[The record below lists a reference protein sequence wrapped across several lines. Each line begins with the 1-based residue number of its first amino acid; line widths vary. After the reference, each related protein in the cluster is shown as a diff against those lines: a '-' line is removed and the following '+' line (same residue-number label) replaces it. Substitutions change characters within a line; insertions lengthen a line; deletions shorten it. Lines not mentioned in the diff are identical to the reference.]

1 MLMSSDVARS
11 SRRPAGARTNGRAPR
26 KGGKQN
32 GRGPQREDT
41 VSARAAANG
50 RNGRSGRGNDG
61 RREGR
66 TDAAPA
72 ETGRGG
78 ASGLEGLLTEA
89 GGAGGPH
96 WMPGMA
102 AVRGTAHL
110 AGRPQRVARRGAGL
124 AAELARVAVGR
135 SQLAPLK
142 GDRRFADPA
151 WQGNPAFRRLGQSY
165 LALGQA
171 VDGLVGDAELDW
183 SDERRVRFAVENV
196 LDLLAPSNHPLLNPA
211 VLKAMIDSGGGNL
224 VRGAHNFAR
233 DMSKRPRIPTMV
245 DGKAFEVGKNLA
257 VTEGAVV
264 LRTPV
269 LELIQYKP
277 RTARVH
283 EVPLLIV
290 PPMINKY
297 YVTDMAP
304 GRSMAEFLL
313 DSGQQVFSISW
324 RNPDE
329 RHADWDLDT
338 YAGAIVEAMDA
349 ACAITGSERTHVA
362 GLCAGGIVL
371 AGTLAHLAARGELAD
386 RVAGLTLGVC
396 VLDNERAGTVSAFA
410 DRRAAALAVA
420 DSARRGY
427 LDGRALAGV
436 FAWLR
441 PNDLIWNYWINNY
454 LLGKDPP
461 AFDVL
466 YWNADTTNMPPGL
479 HRDFMEI
486 SLDNKLVHAGETT
499 VLGTPVDMSSID
511 SDSYIVAGIADHIT
525 PWQNAYRTT
534 QLLGSSPRFVL
545 STSGHIAAM
554 VNPPGNEKAS
564 YQVNSENPSRA
575 DQWLEGAAKR
585 KGTWWADWTHWLG
598 ARSGSERRAPR
609 RLGARAHKPLD
620 AAPGTYVHN
629 R

>member
-1 MLMSSDVARS
+1 MSSDVARS
-11 SRRPAGARTNGRAPR
+11 SRRSAGARTNGRTPAKGAKQNGR
-26 KGGKQN
+26 GGKQN
-32 GRGPQREDT
+32 GR
-41 VSARAAANG
+41 AAHRQDAASANG
-50 RNGRSGRGNDG
+50 DPGRLGDERAG
-61 RREGR
+61 EGR
-66 TDAAPA
+66 ADAAPSGN
-72 ETGRGG
+72 GRGG
-78 ASGLEGLLTEA
+78 SPGLEGLLTDAA
-89 GGAGGPH
+89 GGGGPH

-102 AVRGTAHL
+102 AVRGAAHL

-124 AAELARVAVGR
+124 AAELGKVAVGR
-135 SQLAPLK
+135 SQLAPAK

-165 LALGQA
+165 LAVGQT
-171 VDGLVGDAELDW
+171 VDALVDDAELDW
-183 SDERRVRFAVENV
+183 SDERRVRFALENV

-211 VLKAMIDSGGGNL
+211 VLKAMIDSGGANL

-233 DMSKRPRIPTMV
+233 DMSKRPRIPSMV

-277 RTARVH
+277 RTAQVL

-313 DSGQQVFSISW
+313 DAGQQVFSISW

-329 RHADWDLDT
+329 RYAHWDLDT

-349 ACAITGSERTHVA
+349 ARAITGSERTHVA

-371 AGTLAHLAARGELAD
+371 SCTLAHLAARGELAD

-396 VLDNERAGTVSAFA
+396 VIDNEQAGTVSAFA

-454 LLGKDPP
+454 LLGKAPP

-466 YWNADTTNMPPGL
+466 YWNADTTNMPAGL
-479 HRDFMEI
+479 HRDFVEI
-486 SLDNKLVHAGETT
+486 SLDNTLVHAGETT
-499 VLGTPVDMSSID
+499 VLDTPVDMATID
-511 SDSYIVAGIADHIT
+511 TDSYLVAGIADHIT

-554 VNPPGNEKAS
+554 VNPPGNEKSS
-564 YQVNSENPSRA
+564 YQVNTENPARA
-575 DQWLEGAAKR
+575 DQWLEGASKR
-585 KGTWWADWTHWLG
+585 KGTWWADWTQWLG
-598 ARSGSERRAPR
+598 ERSGAERRAPR
-609 RLGARAHKPLD
+609 RLGARGHKPLD